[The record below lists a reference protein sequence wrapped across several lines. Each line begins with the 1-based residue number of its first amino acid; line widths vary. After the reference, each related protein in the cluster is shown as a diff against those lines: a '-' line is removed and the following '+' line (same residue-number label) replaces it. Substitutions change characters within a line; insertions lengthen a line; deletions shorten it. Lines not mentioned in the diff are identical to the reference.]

1 MQPFDYRLAV
11 QNPVAMALQGYMQG
25 QQFQNQRVQA
35 ERDTQLYDMQMQ
47 QYQMQQQELARQQA
61 RAQEVQSVLAG
72 VAGRI
77 GTGEVTAEEI
87 AQIGLQF
94 PEISEQVNA
103 SFEKLSEAQKQGQI
117 KELSRFAVALSRSPE
132 AAMGLIDQRI
142 AAAEEA
148 GDVEQVDQLK
158 AMKSMAE
165 MDPTAPLTAV
175 MLQLG
180 TVMDPEQFKTFYE
193 VAMPPPVEREV
204 VTTDEGVFAVDL
216 SAQDVASGMQRLGA
230 APERSPL
237 VQVGGELSPGFK
249 KRDELFADIAVQWD
263 TGGGADALAQL
274 TKIEDVV
281 GRIDRGESI
290 SGGAIGFAPDL
301 VRALANPNAQDAKET
316 VEDVVQRNLR
326 VILGAQFTAAEG
338 ERLIARAFNPRLSPE
353 VNRKRLQRLFT
364 QMRIAAEQ
372 KQSMVNFFN
381 TNGTLQ
387 GYTGRQPSVNDFY
400 SAIEGETPAPSSP
413 SLSAQEAAE
422 LEMLE
427 ALERGGR

>member
-11 QNPVAMALQGYMQG
+11 QNPVAMALQGYQQG

-47 QYQMQQQELARQQA
+47 QFGMQQEELARQQA

-103 SFEKLSEAQKQGQI
+103 SFDKLTEAQKQGQI

-132 AAMGLIDQRI
+132 VAMGLIDQRI

-193 VAMPPPVEREV
+193 VAMPKSPEAASA
-204 VTTDEGVFAVDL
+204 EGKVL
-216 SAQDVASGMQRLGA
+216 QDYQNGFFGEPGT
-230 APERSPL
+230 PE
-237 VQVGGELSPGFK
+237 
-249 KRDELFADIAVQWD
+249 
-263 TGGGADALAQL
+263 ALA
-274 TKIEDVV
+274 
-281 GRIDRGESI
+281 
-290 SGGAIGFAPDL
+290 
-301 VRALANPNAQDAKET
+301 
-316 VEDVVQRNLR
+316 
-326 VILGAQFTAAEG
+326 AA
-338 ERLIARAFNPRLSPE
+338 R
-353 VNRKRLQRLFT
+353 
-364 QMRIAAEQ
+364 
-372 KQSMVNFFN
+372 
-381 TNGTLQ
+381 
-387 GYTGRQPSVNDFY
+387 
-400 SAIEGETPAPSSP
+400 
-413 SLSAQEAAE
+413 
-422 LEMLE
+422 E
-427 ALERGGR
+427 ALENQKRVPLIGQIGFGDTLRTGPLAAETALMEDASAPGGVRIVPIEGGTAATQKENAIATADDVIKTLQELKAAPGARNRYGLASIGGFVPPVPGSEEANAQALIKKVTGAAFLQAFESLKGGGQITQIEGDKATQAITVLQDQNISYDFAMKAVDDLIAIVEAGKARKARGETVAPATTPGTPTRRRFDAQGREIK